1 MNKKGKGESPWEKI
15 VGVWQS
21 VGFIGFLIVE
31 ICVPIVFLLL
41 IMYLSSSL

>member
-1 MNKKGKGESPWEKI
+1 MNEKGKRESSWEKI

-21 VGFIGFLIVE
+21 VSFIGFLIIE